1 MSAAAQIQHCA
12 RPPPTASIM
21 AELRYKLPYLDIPIP
36 MPASDLIVAIVAVAL
51 FLPVVVLVHNFFT
64 ALLVR
69 KKRKTNG

>member
-1 MSAAAQIQHCA
+1 
-12 RPPPTASIM
+12 M

-69 KKRKTNG
+69 KKRKTN